1 VYIAKNRSIKAKI
14 KLYTDGRGAE
24 EEALLDSGATENII
38 HPRMIRKHHLPTIRL
53 EKERQLLN
61 VDGTANK

>member
-1 VYIAKNRSIKAKI
+1 VYIAKNRSIKARV

-38 HPRMIRKHHLPTIRL
+38 HPRMIQKHQLPIIKL
-53 EKERQLLN
+53 ERERQLLN
-61 VDGTANK
+61 VDGTTNK